1 MMLGL
6 LRKSDAALEA
16 ENTRLRA
23 ENSRFLDVVATK
35 VQTINKLTKE
45 IWNLRRQLAALERD
59 RSGNGRYL

>member
-1 MMLGL
+1 MIRL

-45 IWNLRRQLAALERD
+45 VWYLRRQLAALERD

>member
-1 MMLGL
+1 MLGL
-6 LRKSDAALEA
+6 LRKTDAALEA

-45 IWNLRRQLAALERD
+45 VWNLRRQLAALERD

>member
-1 MMLGL
+1 MIGF
-6 LRKSDAALEA
+6 LRKTDAVLEA

-23 ENSRFLDVVATK
+23 ENSRFLDVVAAK

-45 IWNLRRQLAALERD
+45 VWNLRRQLAALERD